1 MRILMVHQNFPG
13 QFRDIAPALC
23 ERGHDLKAISGCGR
37 SVDSRVEVLRYEY
50 SGDERQ
56 GIHPLTG
63 EIDEW
68 IRRSELVA
76 QQASSLKQRHW
87 APDVILAH
95 PGWGEAMLLKAVFP
109 ASPLVVWPELWL
121 KPEHMGIQEKD
132 LTIEQAHYLRIKNWL
147 VDGAMADAQRA
158 ILPTRYQA
166 RSFPE
171 RWENKLNVIPEG
183 IDENLFSQARLR
195 SLTLSPE
202 VVLGPTKQVLT
213 FISRNLEPM
222 RGFHLFMRALPEVQQ
237 SLRNLETVIVG
248 GDGVSYSSSPGE
260 GQTWKEVLL
269 KELEGRLDMSRIH
282 FLGRIPHPELIKLY
296 RRSDLHVY
304 LSNAFVLSWSLMEV
318 MATGTKVLTADNAM
332 LREINEFSSCNYT
345 WNSKKES
352 LGNAITQAIAEVP
365 ETGRNGVQAL
375 QERYGLKNCVL
386 TLETLLEEIASGL
399 F

>member
-23 ERGHDLKAISGCGR
+23 DRGHDLKAISGCGR
-37 SVDSRVEVLRYEY
+37 SIDSRVEVLRYEY

-63 EIDEW
+63 EVDEW

-76 QQASSLKQRHW
+76 QHASSLKQRHW
-87 APDVILAH
+87 APDVMLAH
-95 PGWGEAMLLKAVFP
+95 PGWGEAMLLKAIFP

-121 KPEHMGIQEKD
+121 KPEHMGVHENG

-158 ILPTRYQA
+158 ILPTQYQA
-166 RSFPE
+166 GSFPE
-171 RWENKLNVIPEG
+171 RWRHKLTVIPEG
-183 IDENLFSQARLR
+183 IEEDLFSQARLK

-202 VVLGPTKQVLT
+202 VVLSPNQQVLT

-222 RGFHLFMRALPEVQQ
+222 RGFHLLMRALPEVQ
-237 SLRNLETVIVG
+237 RAMPNLEAVVVG
-248 GDGVSYSSSPGE
+248 GDGVSYSSGPGE
-260 GQTWKEVLL
+260 GKTWKEVLL
-269 KELEGRLDMSRIH
+269 NELEGQLDMRRIH

-332 LREINEFSSCNYT
+332 MKEINQISSCNYT
-345 WNSKKES
+345 WNPNKES
-352 LGNAITQAIAEVP
+352 LSDAITQALAVGPTTE
-365 ETGRNGVQAL
+365 RNANQVL
-375 QERYGLKNCVL
+375 QERYGLKNCVQS
-386 TLETLLEEIASGL
+386 LETFLEETAAGL